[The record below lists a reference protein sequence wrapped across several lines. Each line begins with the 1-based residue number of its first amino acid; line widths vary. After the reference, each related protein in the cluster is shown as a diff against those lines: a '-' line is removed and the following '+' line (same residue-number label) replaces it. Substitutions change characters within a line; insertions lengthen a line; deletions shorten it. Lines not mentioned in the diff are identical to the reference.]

1 MTSWIAWLWG
11 AGEAAE
17 QPAEHTAGHTPE
29 GGYPAWRVR
38 LLVLPTHTCHLEA
51 ARVTAALQTALDHYA
66 GVAGDAEAAV
76 EVTAVEPKLAR
87 VHLRHKGGPDAKVA
101 QWRAIFTSYLASA
114 LALDLLQPV
123 MVVPTDVTSTAA
135 SASPAAPLGGSTA
148 EVLRPQVKPE

>member
-17 QPAEHTAGHTPE
+17 QTAEHIAQHTPDAS
-29 GGYPAWRVR
+29 YPAWRVR

-51 ARVTAALQTALDHYA
+51 ARVTAALQIALNHYA

-101 QWRAIFTSYLASA
+101 QWRAIFASYLSSA

-123 MVVPTDVTSTAA
+123 MVVPTDVTPTVAA
-135 SASPAAPLGGSTA
+135 ASPAQVLLPQGVRVQTQRAP
-148 EVLRPQVKPE
+148 PQ